1 MMTGDPMTDAY
12 AVFGNPIAH
21 SQSPRIHQAF
31 AAQTGEAINYTRQLV
46 ELGEFSKAASAFIAA
61 GARGL
66 NITLPFKLDAYSFAD
81 QLSRD
86 ARQAGAVNTLVVQ
99 ADGSVLG
106 DNTDGLGLLRDIRD
120 NLGWSITGKRLL
132 LLGAGGAVRGALGPL
147 LAEQPA
153 QLVIANRTAEKAQQL
168 ATAFGQYGR
177 VRGCGYTALD
187 DSAYD
192 LVINGTSASLAGE
205 IPALPASLLAPGA
218 VCYDM
223 MYAAQATIFMRWAAE
238 RGARASADGL
248 GMLVEQAAQSFFLW
262 RQRRPQTKPVIA
274 LLRGELLAR

>member
-1 MMTGDPMTDAY
+1 MTGDPMTDAY

-81 QLSRD
+81 QLSRE

-120 NLGWSITGKRLL
+120 NLGWSITGRRLL

-153 QLVIANRTAEKAQQL
+153 QLVIANRTA
-168 ATAFGQYGR
+168 TG
-177 VRGCGYTALD
+177 
-187 DSAYD
+187 
-192 LVINGTSASLAGE
+192 SASTSSTHPGPGCCRRKIRISTAWSIPGRPPISVTYPRRAPAIRTMTAGP
-205 IPALPASLLAPGA
+205 ICPHTVPAREDA
-218 VCYDM
+218 CN
-223 MYAAQATIFMRWAAE
+223 
-238 RGARASADGL
+238 
-248 GMLVEQAAQSFFLW
+248 
-262 RQRRPQTKPVIA
+262 
-274 LLRGELLAR
+274 